1 MSLYFYSLYLN
12 SENIFKLIVV
22 CLAIIPVILL
32 RPFIG
37 KYYDFVTLRKLKS
50 AYKNDTRWPRD
61 VTLQLDETGVHVSS
75 SFKSGIK
82 KTDVPWDSI
91 KVVGEDDG
99 HFFLYYETN
108 EAIIVPKFISSLTES
123 ENIAFYDLIEQRLNN
138 DFKNAEQG
146 ILFMRHGKHVLC
158 EKPFASNVDEV
169 KLMLET
175 AREHDVVLLEALR
188 NLFMPNFQILRQALP
203 RVGPVRRVILNKSQ
217 YSSRYDL
224 YKRGDN

>member
-1 MSLYFYSLYLN
+1 MDTKYQLTFEDFMALQKDSLKRTEHHKARYNITTIALAMMVFLFGFIVLHIILPMSLYFYSLYLN

-138 DFKNAEQG
+138 DFKKNG
-146 ILFMRHGKHVLC
+146 M
-158 EKPFASNVDEV
+158 
-169 KLMLET
+169 
-175 AREHDVVLLEALR
+175 
-188 NLFMPNFQILRQALP
+188 
-203 RVGPVRRVILNKSQ
+203 
-217 YSSRYDL
+217 
-224 YKRGDN
+224 

>member
-1 MSLYFYSLYLN
+1 MDTKYQLTFEDFMALQKDSLKRTEHHKARYNITTIALAMMVFLFGFIVLHIILPMSLYFYSLYLN

-108 EAIIVPKFISSLTES
+108 EAIIVPKIIPTLNES

-138 DFKNAEQG
+138 DFKKNG
-146 ILFMRHGKHVLC
+146 M
-158 EKPFASNVDEV
+158 
-169 KLMLET
+169 
-175 AREHDVVLLEALR
+175 
-188 NLFMPNFQILRQALP
+188 
-203 RVGPVRRVILNKSQ
+203 
-217 YSSRYDL
+217 
-224 YKRGDN
+224 

>member
-1 MSLYFYSLYLN
+1 MDTKYQLTFEDFMALQKDSLKRTEHHKARYNITTIALAMMVFLFGFIVLHIILPMSLYFYSLYLN
-12 SENIFKLIVV
+12 SENIFKLILV

-61 VTLQLDETGVHVSS
+61 VTLQLHETGVHVSS

-91 KVVGEDDG
+91 KVVGEDDC

-108 EAIIVPKFISSLTES
+108 EAIIVPKSISSLAES
-123 ENIAFYDLIEQRLNN
+123 ENMAFYDLIEQRLNN
-138 DFKNAEQG
+138 DFKKNG
-146 ILFMRHGKHVLC
+146 M
-158 EKPFASNVDEV
+158 
-169 KLMLET
+169 
-175 AREHDVVLLEALR
+175 
-188 NLFMPNFQILRQALP
+188 
-203 RVGPVRRVILNKSQ
+203 
-217 YSSRYDL
+217 
-224 YKRGDN
+224 